1 MAQRPNALVSNGSEE
16 VNTYPL
22 DLLTDFQ
29 AFKHNTSI
37 RDAILKDKGI
47 EGLAE
52 FLQQQVLNTYNPYSH
67 LQITTPILQT
77 LAKHYST
84 QQISTAIAQAW
95 VEESDTFELPKLG
108 FVQRWGKIKIVA
120 IGTFLTVVPFMTW
133 LTLELRKDYPETV
146 GVFLALEPLL
156 ALPGAIVSV
165 AVFWAVMKWWK

>member
-1 MAQRPNALVSNGSEE
+1 M
-16 VNTYPL
+16 NTYPL
-22 DLLTDFQ
+22 TNIPDFQ

-37 RDAILKDKGI
+37 RDAIVADKGI

-52 FLQQQVLNTYNPYSH
+52 FLQKQVLNTFNPHSH
-67 LQITTPILQT
+67 LQTTTPILQT

-120 IGTFLTVVPFMTW
+120 IGTFLTVVPLMTW
-133 LTLELRKDYPETV
+133 LTLALRKDYPQQV
-146 GVFLALEPLL
+146 GVFLALEPLI
-156 ALPGAIVSV
+156 ALPGAVVSV
-165 AVFWAVMKWWK
+165 AVFWAVMKWWKWSNLRD